1 MSFVAVGLVV
11 AGGTTAA
18 IMAGSQA
25 KKSRQRAEQL
35 ERELKTLEA
44 GRQEIIDPSLQVQ
57 DLSAQITNPYANLQ
71 VATQAA
77 EMQATQSDIA
87 LANTLDQLRATGAG
101 AGGATALAR
110 AAAQSKQEI
119 SASIEA
125 QEAANTRLR
134 AEGEA
139 QRQARVIAEQQRV
152 QQARA
157 TGQQFMFGQREMR
170 EMQQLER
177 TAALGQQERMLQQQY
192 RQQMMGAITGT
203 VSSLGTMVAGYEAAG
218 EDAAMT
224 ALTGGVA

>member
-1 MSFVAVGLVV
+1 MSFVALGVV
-11 AGGTTAA
+11 VIGGATTA

-25 KKSRQRAEQL
+25 KKSRKSAQRL
-35 ERELKTLEA
+35 EGELKTLEA
-44 GRQEIIDPSLQVQ
+44 NRQEIIDPSTQIK

-110 AAAQSKQEI
+110 AASQSKQEI

-125 QEAANTRLR
+125 QEAANVRLR

-139 QRQARVIAEQQRV
+139 QRQQRVLSEQQRV
-152 QQARA
+152 QEAKML
-157 TGQQFMFGQREMR
+157 GQEFMFNAREKR
-170 EMQQLER
+170 QVQQIDR
-177 TAALGQQERMLQQQY
+177 TADLGQQQRMLQQQS
-192 RQQMMGAITGT
+192 RQQMIGAISGT
-203 VSSLGTMVAGYEAAG
+203 TSSLGTIAAGYVSGSA
-218 EDAAMT
+218 
-224 ALTGGVA
+224 

>member
-1 MSFVAVGLVV
+1 MSFIAGSLLIAGGIAV
-11 AGGTTAA
+11 AGGATTA

-25 KKSRQRAEQL
+25 KKSRRSAERL

-44 GRQEIIDPSLQVQ
+44 GRQEIIDPSLQIQ
-57 DLSAQITNPYANLQ
+57 DLSAQITNPFANLQ

-119 SASIEA
+119 SASIES
-125 QEAANTRLR
+125 QEAANARLR

-139 QRQARVIAEQQRV
+139 QRQVRVLGEQQRV
-152 QQARA
+152 QTARSA
-157 TGQQFMFGQREMR
+157 GQEFMFDIREGR
-170 EMQQLER
+170 QMQELER
-177 TAALGQQERMLQQQY
+177 TAALGQEQRRLQAEG
-192 RQQMMGAITGT
+192 RQQMINAISGT
-203 VSSLGTMVAGYEAAG
+203 ASSLGSMGAGYASGAA
-218 EDAAMT
+218 
-224 ALTGGVA
+224 

>member
-1 MSFVAVGLVV
+1 MSFVALGIAAAGITV
-11 AGGTTAA
+11 AGGVTQA

-25 KKSRQRAEQL
+25 KKAGKSAQRL
-35 ERELKTLEA
+35 EDELKTLESN
-44 GRQEIIDPSLQVQ
+44 RQEIIDPSTQIK

-110 AAAQSKQEI
+110 AASQSKQEI

-125 QEAANTRLR
+125 QEAANVRLR

-139 QRQARVIAEQQRV
+139 QRQQRVLSEQQRV
-152 QQARA
+152 QEAKMA
-157 TGQQFMFGQREMR
+157 GQEFMFGAREER
-170 EMQQLER
+170 EVLQLDR
-177 TAALGQQERMLQQQY
+177 TAALGQQERMLQQQS
-192 RQQMMGAITGT
+192 RQQMIGAISGT
-203 VSSLGTMVAGYEAAG
+203 TSSLGTIAAGYAS
-218 EDAAMT
+218 
-224 ALTGGVA
+224 GGA

>member
-1 MSFVAVGLVV
+1 MSFVALGIAAGVAV

-18 IMAGSQA
+18 IMSGSQA
-25 KKSRQRAEQL
+25 KKSRQSAERL

-44 GRQEIIDPSLQVQ
+44 NRQEIIDPSLQIQ
-57 DLSAQITNPYANLQ
+57 DLSAQITNPFANLQ

-119 SASIEA
+119 SASIES
-125 QEAANTRLR
+125 QEAANARLR

-139 QRQARVIAEQQRV
+139 QRQVRVLGEQQRV
-152 QQARA
+152 QTARSA
-157 TGQQFMFGQREMR
+157 GQEFMFDIREGR
-170 EMQQLER
+170 QMQELER
-177 TAALGQQERMLQQQY
+177 TAALGQEQRRLQAEG
-192 RQQMMGAITGT
+192 RQQMINAISGT
-203 VSSLGTMVAGYEAAG
+203 ASSLGSMGAGYASGAA
-218 EDAAMT
+218 
-224 ALTGGVA
+224 

>member
-1 MSFVAVGLVV
+1 MSFVALGIAAGITV
-11 AGGTTAA
+11 AGGATQA

-25 KKSRQRAEQL
+25 KKAGKSAQRL
-35 ERELKTLEA
+35 EDELKTLESN
-44 GRQEIIDPSLQVQ
+44 RQEIIDPSMQVK

-110 AAAQSKQEI
+110 AASQSKQEI

-125 QEAANTRLR
+125 QEAANVRLR

-139 QRQARVIAEQQRV
+139 QRQQRVLSEQQRV
-152 QQARA
+152 QEAKMA
-157 TGQQFMFGQREMR
+157 GQEFMFDAREER
-170 EMQQLER
+170 EVLQLDR
-177 TAALGQQERMLQQQY
+177 TAALGQQERMLQQQS
-192 RQQMMGAITGT
+192 RQQMISAISGT
-203 VSSLGTMVAGYEAAG
+203 TSSLGTIAAGYAS
-218 EDAAMT
+218 
-224 ALTGGVA
+224 GGA

>member
-1 MSFVAVGLVV
+1 MSFIAGSLIIAGGIAV
-11 AGGTTAA
+11 AGGATTA

-25 KKSRQRAEQL
+25 KKSRRSAERL

-44 GRQEIIDPSLQVQ
+44 NRQEIIDPSLQVQ

-125 QEAANTRLR
+125 QEAANAKLR

-139 QRQARVIAEQQRV
+139 QRQQRVLSEQQRV
-152 QQARA
+152 QQARSA
-157 TGQQFMFGQREMR
+157 GQEFMFATREGR
-170 EMQQLER
+170 ELQQLER

-192 RQQMMGAITGT
+192 RQQMMGAISGT
-203 VSSLGTMVAGYEAAG
+203 ASSLGSMGAGYAA
-218 EDAAMT
+218 AT
-224 ALTGGVA
+224 AG

>member
-1 MSFVAVGLVV
+1 MSFVALGIGVGLTV
-11 AGGTTAA
+11 AGGATSA

-25 KKSRQRAEQL
+25 KKARKSAERL
-35 ERELKTLEA
+35 EDELKTLESN
-44 GRQEIIDPSLQVQ
+44 RQEIIDPSTQIK

-110 AAAQSKQEI
+110 AASQSKQEI

-125 QEAANTRLR
+125 QEAANARLR

-139 QRQARVIAEQQRV
+139 QRQQRVLSEKQRV
-152 QQARA
+152 QQSKMA
-157 TGQQFMFGQREMR
+157 GQEFMFDAREER
-170 EMQQLER
+170 EVLQLDR
-177 TAALGQQERMLQQQY
+177 TAALGQQERMLQQQS
-192 RQQMMGAITGT
+192 RQQMIGAISGT
-203 VSSLGTMVAGYEAAG
+203 ASSLGSMGAGYAAG
-218 EDAAMT
+218 AA
-224 ALTGGVA
+224 

>member
-1 MSFVAVGLVV
+1 MSFIAGTILIVGASIAV
-11 AGGTTAA
+11 AGGATAG

-25 KKSRQRAEQL
+25 KKSRKNAERL
-35 ERELKTLEA
+35 ERELKTLESN
-44 GRQEIIDPSLQVQ
+44 RQEIIDPSLQIK

-110 AAAQSKQEI
+110 TAAQSKQEI

-139 QRQARVIAEQQRV
+139 QRQQRVLAEQQRV

-157 TGQQFMFGQREMR
+157 EGQQFVFGAREGR
-170 EMQQLER
+170 EVQQLDR
-177 TAALGQQERMLQQQY
+177 IAGLGQQERMLQQQY
-192 RQQMMGAITGT
+192 RQQMIGAISSTTSSVGSMGA
-203 VSSLGTMVAGYEAAG
+203 GYAAG
-218 EDAAMT
+218 AA
-224 ALTGGVA
+224 

>member
-1 MSFVAVGLVV
+1 MSFVALGVVVVGG
-11 AGGTTAA
+11 ATTA

-25 KKSRQRAEQL
+25 KKSRKSAERL
-35 ERELKTLEA
+35 EDELKTLEA
-44 GRQEIIDPSLQVQ
+44 NRQEIIDPSTQIK

-110 AAAQSKQEI
+110 AASQSKQEI

-125 QEAANTRLR
+125 QEAANVRLR

-139 QRQARVIAEQQRV
+139 QRQQRVLSEQQRV
-152 QQARA
+152 QEAKMA
-157 TGQQFMFGQREMR
+157 GQEFMFDAREER
-170 EMQQLER
+170 EVLQLDR
-177 TAALGQQERMLQQQY
+177 TAGLGQQERMLQQQS
-192 RQQMMGAITGT
+192 RQQMIGAISGT
-203 VSSLGTMVAGYEAAG
+203 TSSLGTIGAGYAS
-218 EDAAMT
+218 
-224 ALTGGVA
+224 GGA

>member
-1 MSFVAVGLVV
+1 MSFVALGIAAGITV
-11 AGGTTAA
+11 AGGATQA

-25 KKSRQRAEQL
+25 KKSRKSAERL
-35 ERELKTLEA
+35 EDELKTLESN
-44 GRQEIIDPSLQVQ
+44 RQEIIDPSMQVK

-110 AAAQSKQEI
+110 AASQSKQEI

-125 QEAANTRLR
+125 QEAANVKLR

-139 QRQARVIAEQQRV
+139 QRQQRVLSEQQRV
-152 QQARA
+152 QEAKMA
-157 TGQQFMFGQREMR
+157 GQEFMFDAREER
-170 EMQQLER
+170 EVLQLDR
-177 TAALGQQERMLQQQY
+177 TAALGQQERMLQQQS
-192 RQQMMGAITGT
+192 RQQMIGAISGT
-203 VSSLGTMVAGYEAAG
+203 ASSLGSMGAGYAAG
-218 EDAAMT
+218 AA
-224 ALTGGVA
+224 

>member
-1 MSFVAVGLVV
+1 MSFVALGIAAGITV
-11 AGGTTAA
+11 AGGATQA

-25 KKSRQRAEQL
+25 KKAGKSAQRL
-35 ERELKTLEA
+35 EDELKTLESN
-44 GRQEIIDPSLQVQ
+44 RQEIIDPSMQVK

-110 AAAQSKQEI
+110 AASQSKQEI

-125 QEAANTRLR
+125 QEAANVRLR

-139 QRQARVIAEQQRV
+139 QRQQRVLSEQQRV
-152 QQARA
+152 QEAKMA
-157 TGQQFMFGQREMR
+157 GQEFMFDAREER
-170 EMQQLER
+170 EVLQLDR
-177 TAALGQQERMLQQQY
+177 TAALGQQERMLQQQS
-192 RQQMMGAITGT
+192 RQQMIGAISGT
-203 VSSLGTMVAGYEAAG
+203 TSSLGTIAAGYAS
-218 EDAAMT
+218 
-224 ALTGGVA
+224 GGA

>member
-1 MSFVAVGLVV
+1 MSFIAGSLIIAGGIAV
-11 AGGTTAA
+11 AGGATTA

-25 KKSRQRAEQL
+25 KKSRESAGRL

-44 GRQEIIDPSLQVQ
+44 GRQEIIDPSLQIQ

-125 QEAANTRLR
+125 QEAANAKLR

-139 QRQARVIAEQQRV
+139 QRQQRVLSEQQRV
-152 QQARA
+152 QQARSA
-157 TGQQFMFGQREMR
+157 GQEFMFDVREGR
-170 EMQQLER
+170 QLQKLER

-192 RQQMMGAITGT
+192 RQQMIGAISGT
-203 VSSLGTMVAGYEAAG
+203 ASSLGSMGAGYAAS
-218 EDAAMT
+218 AA
-224 ALTGGVA
+224 

>member
-1 MSFVAVGLVV
+1 MSFVALGIAAGITV
-11 AGGTTAA
+11 AGGATQA

-25 KKSRQRAEQL
+25 KKSRKSAERL
-35 ERELKTLEA
+35 EDELKTLEA
-44 GRQEIIDPSLQVQ
+44 NRQEIIDPSTQIK

-110 AAAQSKQEI
+110 AASQSKQEI

-125 QEAANTRLR
+125 QEAANVRLR

-139 QRQARVIAEQQRV
+139 QRQQRVLSEQQRV
-152 QQARA
+152 QEAKMA
-157 TGQQFMFGQREMR
+157 GQEFMFDAREER
-170 EMQQLER
+170 EVLQLDR
-177 TAALGQQERMLQQQY
+177 TAALGQQERMLQQQS
-192 RQQMMGAITGT
+192 RQQMIGAISGT
-203 VSSLGTMVAGYEAAG
+203 ASSLGSMGAGYAAG
-218 EDAAMT
+218 AA
-224 ALTGGVA
+224 